1 MLMSPAPVWIRVQGL
16 VALEPWIVST
26 LPAVPV
32 AVKSATRWVVV
43 PKLIMVVAPVAV
55 LVMLAK
61 VLLPI
66 TVSWPVPPWFR
77 VMPE

>member
-43 PKLIMVVAPVAV
+43 PKFKVVAPVA
-55 LVMLAK
+55 L
-61 VLLPI
+61 
-66 TVSWPVPPWFR
+66 
-77 VMPE
+77 

>member
-1 MLMSPAPVWIRVQGL
+1 MSMSPAPVWIRVQGL

-32 AVKSATRWVVV
+32 AVKLATRWVVV
-43 PKLIMVVAPVAV
+43 PKFKVVAPVAV

-66 TVSWPVPPWFR
+66 TVS
-77 VMPE
+77 

>member
-1 MLMSPAPVWIRVQGL
+1 MSMSPAPVWIRVQGL

-43 PKLIMVVAPVAV
+43 AEVQGRRTCGAV
-55 LVMLAK
+55 GIGDVG
-61 VLLPI
+61 
-66 TVSWPVPPWFR
+66 
-77 VMPE
+77 

>member
-1 MLMSPAPVWIRVQGL
+1 VQGL
-16 VALEPWIVST
+16 VADVPWMVST

-43 PKLIMVVAPVAV
+43 PKFKVVAPVAV

-61 VLLPI
+61 VLLLKIISTPAF
-66 TVSWPVPPWFR
+66 SDSL
-77 VMPE
+77 